1 MKKLFILAAPA
12 RLTAVS
18 LFIAGT
24 ILALDRE
31 PLQAV
36 PRVIADRGPLAA
48 GERQTIK
55 LFESA
60 SPSVVYITTL
70 RVGRDR
76 FSRNIF
82 EIPQG
87 AGSGFVW
94 DDQGHVVTN
103 FHVLRGAQ
111 IARVM
116 LDDQSVWEA
125 KLVGVSPDKDL
136 AVLQIEAP
144 RETLRAIPIGTS
156 DDLKVGQKVL
166 AIGNPFGFDHTLT
179 TGIISGLGREIQ
191 SVAGRPI
198 QDVIQTDAAINPG
211 NSGGPLLDSGGRLIG
226 VNTMIYSPS
235 GVYAGVGFAVPVD
248 TVNRVVP
255 ELIVHGK
262 VVRPGLGVK
271 IDDYLNERLGI
282 EGVIVRGVLRRSA
295 AERAGI
301 KGIRWGH
308 FGRYQLGDVIV
319 AIDDEKI
326 SDSDDLFNILD
337 KRKIGETVK
346 VSLENDGRQR
356 EVSLELQAID

>member
-1 MKKLFILAAPA
+1 MKKRFIPAASA
-12 RLTAVS
+12 RLIAAS
-18 LFIAGT
+18 LFFAGT

-31 PLQAV
+31 PPQAV
-36 PRVIADRGPLAA
+36 PRAVADRGPLGA
-48 GERQTIK
+48 GEQETIE
-55 LFESA
+55 LFEAA
-60 SPSVVYITTL
+60 SPSVVYITTV
-70 RVGRDR
+70 RFGRDR
-76 FSRNIF
+76 FSRNLL

-87 AGSGFVW
+87 TGSGFVW

-103 FHVLRGAQ
+103 FHVLHGAQ

-116 LDDQSVWEA
+116 LDDQSIWEA
-125 KLVGVSPDKDL
+125 KLVGVSRDKDL
-136 AVLQIEAP
+136 AVLLIEAP
-144 RETLRAIPIGTS
+144 TEALHAIRIGTS

-166 AIGNPFGFDHTLT
+166 AIGNPFGLDHTLT

-248 TVNRVVP
+248 TVNRIVP
-255 ELIVHGK
+255 ELIAHGK
-262 VVRPGLGVK
+262 VVRPGLGVR
-271 IDDYLNERLGI
+271 IDGYLNERLGH
-282 EGVIVRGVLRRSA
+282 EGVIVRDVLRRSA

-308 FGRYQLGDVIV
+308 FGRYRLGDVIV
-319 AIDDEKI
+319 AIDDEKV

-346 VSLENDGRQR
+346 VSLENDGRRR
-356 EVSLELQAID
+356 EVTLKLQAIE